1 MRSTPAPL
9 TRGLFAFFT
18 AAALVLMPGLGAL
31 TPPPADSAARLN
43 VTSAAGTNKASASGP
58 TTVTVSGSGFQSI
71 NKGFGGLYVVF
82 GSVANTV
89 WQPSKGGKADK
100 DFYYVADSQAKDN
113 KGYQRFV
120 AFPGSNTADSAN
132 GGVVKADGTFRLSM
146 VIPGPTFTAATSSG
160 GTTTVDC
167 REVQCGIITFGAHG
181 VANGR
186 NEAFQ
191 PISFGAA
198 AASSTGG
205 ASKENST
212 GNSGTQNSTATQQP
226 GSGTGNPEDSTAG
239 GTGADGSGT
248 AVPGAEASSAPAN
261 GAPREAVAAG
271 EPMLG
276 LEQQTVIAGRSL
288 GFTGRGFAAGEQVVA
303 TLSSGL
309 TAAGPITAGQFGE
322 IAGAVQVPA
331 DLAAGTHKLKLT
343 GAGSGSS
350 VEAEFSVMADAALL
364 PAADAGTPDGMRW
377 AMIAVIAAAA
387 LLFFLVLSSLVTAL
401 VRKRKTGPPARSASA
416 SRQRPPRR
424 KRRRRPARPR
434 TTHPPV
440 PAVRAAEPE
449 PATSALDRL
458 DESMDK
464 EPA

>member
-1 MRSTPAPL
+1 MTNTPAPL

-43 VTSAAGTNKASASGP
+43 VTSTAGTNKASASGP

-71 NKGFGGLYVVF
+71 NKGFGGIYVVF
-82 GSVANTV
+82 GSVANSA

-132 GGVVKADGTFRLSM
+132 GGVVKANGSFKLSM

-160 GTTTVDC
+160 GTRTVDC
-167 REVQCGIITFGAHG
+167 RQVQCGIITFGAHG

-198 AASSTGG
+198 AASSTGR
-205 ASKENST
+205 ASQENAT

-226 GSGTGNPEDSTAG
+226 GSGTENPDGSTAE
-239 GTGADGSGT
+239 GTGAEGSVT
-248 AVPGAEASSAPAN
+248 AEPGAEANSATGN
-261 GAPREAVAAG
+261 GAPREAVTAG

-322 IAGAVQVPA
+322 IAGAVQIPA

-364 PAADAGTPDGMRW
+364 PAADDGTQDGMRW

-387 LLFFLVLSSLVTAL
+387 LLFILVLSSLVTAL
-401 VRKRKTGPPARSASA
+401 VRKGKTGPPARSASA
-416 SRQRPPRR
+416 SRRRPSRR
-424 KRRRRPARPR
+424 KGRPARPR
-434 TTHPPV
+434 TTHPPA
-440 PAVRAAEPE
+440 PAVRAAQPE

-458 DESMDK
+458 DESMEK
-464 EPA
+464 EHA